1 MKLSRRD
8 FFNKIWQGTAA
19 VAIPSFF
26 SSFIIESCSNNSSNP
41 VSPSSTLQTLQVTP
55 QNNVISLKIDSSSP
69 LASAGSAVRLQF
81 SNGSLLVDRADQNN
95 FNALSAICTHQAC
108 TITGYDSG
116 NQEFICPCHGSV
128 YNLSGGVVRGPAPRA
143 LPKYQTQFLNNQL
156 DITL

>member
-1 MKLSRRD
+1 M
-8 FFNKIWQGTAA
+8 
-19 VAIPSFF
+19 
-26 SSFIIESCSNNSSNP
+26 
-41 VSPSSTLQTLQVTP
+41 QTLQVTP